1 MKLDANTDSIVDCIC
16 SLQNSLQNAGGIV
29 NKDIEYLQKISA
41 YDLIHLIA
49 PNGIRFV
56 FKRDKVLGGEKF

>member
-1 MKLDANTDSIVDCIC
+1 MDKKHTDCVVDCIC

-29 NKDIEYLQKISA
+29 SKDIEYLQRMSA

-49 PNGIRFV
+49 PNGIRFI
-56 FKRDKVLGGEKF
+56 FKREKVLGGEKI